1 MARPSSTSAY
11 AFLAFPLGVLILFTL
26 IPTTLGLGLSLFT
39 WDGVGRASFAGLENL
54 RALARDPRFGPALRN
69 TLVFVL
75 ASVPPT
81 VLIGFLV
88 AAAMHARWFFGRSI
102 ARTAVFMPTV
112 VSIVAIGFVWRW
124 MLDDAGGLI
133 PATLRL
139 LGFTDLPNFL
149 QDGSWPMISIIIV
162 SIWRGIGLAAVLYL
176 AALSNLGEGFDE
188 AAACDGASRT
198 QVLRHIT
205 WPLVGPTTV
214 FLFITGAISALQVF
228 DIVWAMTAGVEN
240 DATTVLNLYVFREFQ
255 QSRLGYASAIAVVIF
270 ILTMLA
276 SAPAVTGRRARA

>member
-11 AFLAFPLGVLILFTL
+11 AFLAFPLGVLIVFTL
-26 IPTTLGLGLSLFT
+26 VPTMLGLGLSLFT
-39 WDGVGRASFAGLENL
+39 WDGVGRASFAGLENF

-69 TLVFVL
+69 TLVFVV

-88 AAAMHARWFFGRSI
+88 AAAMHARWFIGRSI
-102 ARTAVFMPTV
+102 ARTMVFIPTV

-124 MLDDAGGLI
+124 MLDDGGGLV
-133 PATLRL
+133 PAMLRT

-149 QDGSWPMISIIIV
+149 QDGSWPMVSIIVV

-188 AAACDGASRT
+188 AAACDGASRA

-214 FLFITGAISALQVF
+214 FLLITGAISALQVF

-255 QSRLGYASAIAVVIF
+255 QSRLGYASAIAVLIF
-270 ILTMLA
+270 VLTMLA
-276 SAPAVTGRRARA
+276 SAPAMTGRRARA